1 MTTRTLRVQMNGF
14 DVGRLERD
22 THGRGRLVY
31 DESWR
36 GAAQATPLSLSLPL
50 AASRHEKLVGPY
62 LWGLL
67 PDNEA
72 ILEAWGKR
80 FHVSARNAFGLLAR
94 VGADC
99 PGAVQ
104 LLTEEAV
111 ETPPEDH
118 VAWLDEAEVAERLRR
133 LRRDQSVWRDGDDAG
148 QFSLGGAQAKTA
160 FLFENG
166 RWGIPSGRI
175 PTTHILKPGLREL
188 DGHAENEHFCLSL
201 MRELGLPVA
210 RSSVARFE
218 DQTAIVVERYDRVRA
233 GNRIVRVHQED
244 FCQATGTM
252 PSNKYQ
258 NEGGPSA
265 RTIVELLRAYSSKA
279 EEDVS
284 TFIDAL
290 VVAWA
295 TAGTD
300 GHAKNYSLLHSGGGK
315 SRLAPLYDVAS
326 ILPYTDAA
334 LRRTKLAM
342 SIGGKYKVN
351 EIGSVEWRKFAD
363 EMKVA
368 PEVVQQSLRRIV
380 AAIPDAAATVRRAA
394 EHDGLDRGVVRK
406 LAGALAARARSLP
419 RDF

>member
-1 MTTRTLRVQMNGF
+1 MNGV

-36 GAAQATPLSLSLPL
+36 GAARATPLSLSLPL
-50 AASRHEKLVGPY
+50 AASRHEKLVEPY

-80 FHVSARNAFGLLAR
+80 FHVSARSAFGLLAH

-104 LLTEEAV
+104 LLTEEAIESPQQDDIV
-111 ETPPEDH
+111 
-118 VAWLDEAEVAERLRR
+118 WLDEAEVAERLRR

-218 DQTAIVVERYDRVRA
+218 DQTAIVVERYDRVRN
-233 GNRIVRVHQED
+233 GDRIIRVHQED

-252 PSNKYQ
+252 PSSKYQ
-258 NEGGPSA
+258 NEGGPTA
-265 RTIVELLRAYSSKA
+265 RTIVELLDAYSSKA
-279 EEDVS
+279 EEDVA

-295 TAGTD
+295 TVGTD
-300 GHAKNYSLLHSGGGK
+300 AHAKNYSLLHSGGGK

-326 ILPYTDAA
+326 ILPYTDAT

-351 EIGSVEWRKFAD
+351 EIGAAEWRKFAD
-363 EMKVA
+363 EVKVA
-368 PEVVQQSLRRIV
+368 PEIVQQSLRRVV

-394 EHDGLDRGVVRK
+394 ERDGLDRSVVRK
-406 LAGALAARARSLP
+406 LAGALEARAKKLP

>member
-1 MTTRTLRVQMNGF
+1 MTKRALRVQMNGI

-22 THGRGRLVY
+22 SHGRARLSY
-31 DESWR
+31 DSSWR
-36 GAAQATPLSLSLPL
+36 GAAQAMPLSLSLPL
-50 AASRHEKLVGPY
+50 AASRHEKYVEPY

-80 FHVSARNAFGLLAR
+80 FHTSARNAFGLLAY
-94 VGADC
+94 VGTDC

-104 LLTEEAV
+104 LLTEEAI
-111 ETPPEDH
+111 ESPPEDT
-118 VAWLDEAEVAERLRR
+118 VVWLDEAEVAERLRR
-133 LRRDQSVWRDGDDAG
+133 LRRDQSVWRDGNDAG

-210 RSSVARFE
+210 RSSVEHFE
-218 DQTAIVVERYDRVRA
+218 DQTAIVVERYDRLRV
-233 GNRIVRVHQED
+233 GDRIVRVHQED

-252 PSNKYQ
+252 PSAKYQ

-265 RTIVELLRAYSSKA
+265 RTIIELLGAYSSKA
-279 EEDVS
+279 EEDVAS
-284 TFIDAL
+284 FIDAL

-295 TAGTD
+295 TVGTD
-300 GHAKNYSLLHSGGGK
+300 GHAKNYSLLHAAGGK
-315 SRLAPLYDVAS
+315 SRLAPFYDVAS
-326 ILPYTDAA
+326 VLPYTDAT

-342 SIGGKYKVN
+342 SIGGRYKVN
-351 EIGSVEWRKFAD
+351 EIGSAEWRKLAD
-363 EMKVA
+363 DVKVA
-368 PEVVQQSLRRIV
+368 PEVVRGALQRIV
-380 AAIPDAAATVRRAA
+380 PAIPDAAATVRRAA
-394 EHDGLDRGVVRK
+394 EREGLDRGVVRK
-406 LAGALAARARSLP
+406 LADLLGKRAGNLP